1 MTSVSQTIPIFLYHH
16 RDIEDIYRNYRN
28 KLSNRE
34 SGCYTGYTD
43 NLQIRSQKLGGASA
57 FVRVAGKMNGT
68 SILVQAG
75 DSRLLLP
82 YRIVFP
88 ETTRRDFSNS
98 NYLIPHVF
106 HILLST
112 GSFFA
117 IIE

>member
-1 MTSVSQTIPIFLYHH
+1 M
-16 RDIEDIYRNYRN
+16 
-28 KLSNRE
+28 SNRE

-43 NLQIRSQKLGGASA
+43 NLQIRSQKLGGANA